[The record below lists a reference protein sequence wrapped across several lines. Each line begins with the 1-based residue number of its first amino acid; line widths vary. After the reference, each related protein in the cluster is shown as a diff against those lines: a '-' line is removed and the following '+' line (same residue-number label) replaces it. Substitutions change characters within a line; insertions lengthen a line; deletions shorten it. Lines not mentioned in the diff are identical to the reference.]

1 MSGSI
6 YFGRLKKEMREMDIP
21 ELIRKEGLRRGLS
34 HRTIRTYRYCVRKFF
49 MHCRKDPKEIRKT
62 DIKEYLDL
70 LIEKGACGNT
80 INVNLNALRFLYCQ
94 ILNKRLMINIRFS
107 KTPKTLP
114 IVLTKEEVIRIIKTI
129 NNPKHKLMTKL
140 IYSAGLRVSELVNL
154 KAEHLD
160 IANSY
165 GWVRRGKGN
174 KDRMFVIAD
183 TLKKELVENIFR
195 ECPYSSSYLFKGFNG
210 HISTA
215 TIRAI
220 ISKAAKNAGI
230 SKNIHP
236 HTLRHSFSTHLI
248 ENGYG
253 ITQIQSLL
261 GHNSMETTMVY
272 VHLASPKMID
282 VKSPIDSLPI
292 KL

>member
-1 MSGSI
+1 
-6 YFGRLKKEMREMDIP
+6 
-21 ELIRKEGLRRGLS
+21 
-34 HRTIRTYRYCVRKFF
+34 
-49 MHCRKDPKEIRKT
+49 MHCKKDPKEIKKA

-80 INVNLNALRFLYCQ
+80 INVSLNALRFLYCQ
-94 ILNKRLMINIRFS
+94 ILNKRLMIRVRFS

-114 IVLTKEEVIRIIKTI
+114 TVLTKEEVIRLIKAI
-129 NNPKHKLMTKL
+129 NNPKHKLMIKL

-160 IANSY
+160 ITNSY

-183 TLKKELVENIFR
+183 MLKKELVEHIFR
-195 ECPYSSSYLFKGFNG
+195 ECPYSSSYLFKGFND
-210 HISTA
+210 HINTA
-215 TIRAI
+215 TVRAI
-220 ISKAAKNAGI
+220 INQAAKIAGI
-230 SKNIHP
+230 NKSIHP

-248 ENGYG
+248 EDGYCVA
-253 ITQIQSLL
+253 QVQSLL
-261 GHNSMETTMVY
+261 GHNSAETTMVY

>member
-1 MSGSI
+1 
-6 YFGRLKKEMREMDIP
+6 MDIP

-34 HRTIRTYRYCVRKFF
+34 HKTIRTYRYCVRKFF
-49 MHCRKDPKEIRKT
+49 MHCKKDPKEIKKT
-62 DIKEYLDL
+62 DIKEHLDL

-94 ILNKRLMINIRFS
+94 ILNKRLMINVRFS
-107 KTPKTLP
+107 KTPKSLP
-114 IVLTKEEVIRIIKTI
+114 TVLTKDEVIRLIEAIG
-129 NNPKHKLMTKL
+129 NPKHKLMIKL
-140 IYSAGLRVSELVNL
+140 IYSAGLRVNELVHL
-154 KAEHLD
+154 KAEHFD

-183 TLKKELVENIFR
+183 SLKNDLIKYIAE
-195 ECPYSSSYLFKGFNG
+195 ECPCQSSYLFRGWNG

-220 ISKAAKNAGI
+220 ISKATKIACIN
-230 SKNIHP
+230 KNIHP

-248 ENGYG
+248 ENG
-253 ITQIQSLL
+253 S
-261 GHNSMETTMVY
+261 SVAEV
-272 VHLASPKMID
+272 
-282 VKSPIDSLPI
+282 
-292 KL
+292 

>member
-1 MSGSI
+1 
-6 YFGRLKKEMREMDIP
+6 MDIS
-21 ELIRKEGLRRGLS
+21 ELIRKEALRRGLS
-34 HRTIRTYRYCVRKFF
+34 HKTIRTYRQCVRKFF
-49 MHCRKDPKEIRKT
+49 NWCRKEPHEIKKA

-114 IVLTKEEVIRIIKTI
+114 IVLTKEEVIRLIKAI

-183 TLKKELVENIFR
+183 TLKKELVEHIFR

-248 ENGYG
+248 ENGYSL
-253 ITQIQSLL
+253 TEVQSLL
-261 GHNSMETTMVY
+261 GHKSPETSMIY
-272 VHLASPKMID
+272 IHLATPRMLN
-282 VKSPIDSLPI
+282 VKSPLDSLNEEKTVAMDLKKKPPEPP
-292 KL
+292 